1 MKRLILRITVMLIA
15 FAIGFGMNQIISSLT
30 VPSPPSNPTPTIL
43 IAPPPPPHVPVAPKL
58 ARAADPI
65 LILDYDE
72 EKIDRWGYFYILGS
86 TPKEFADFD
95 SMAIGLTGPMHG
107 DIGSRGFISVEI
119 RSGKTTDVAHAN
131 IVYATEQ
138 RLFFATSP
146 AEQSGVEYWFDGAFL
161 RNDFEAVAGK
171 NKAVLRGTFTKVK
184 DGKKIAQRTV
194 SFRMEHMG
202 C

>member
-1 MKRLILRITVMLIA
+1 MKRMILRVTVMVLTFVCGFVIA
-15 FAIGFGMNQIISSLT
+15 RVTSSLT
-30 VPSPPSNPTPTIL
+30 VPLPPPNPTQTVL
-43 IAPPPPPHVPVAPKL
+43 IAPPPPPHVPIAPKL
-58 ARAADPI
+58 QPKADPI

-95 SMAIGLTGPMHG
+95 SLAIGLTSPMHG
-107 DIGSRGFISVEI
+107 DVGSRGFISVET
-119 RSGKTTDVAHAN
+119 RAAETRDVAHAN
-131 IVYATEQ
+131 LVYTTER

-146 AEQSGVEYWFDGAFL
+146 AERSGVEYWFDGEFL
-161 RNDFEAVAGK
+161 RNDLDAVAGK
-171 NKAVLRGTFTKVK
+171 HKAVLRGTFTKVK